1 MKILKVKCLAPT
13 RLDNYLTQQYP
24 ALTPGRLNK
33 ALRENKIKLN
43 GKKQPLSTRVMAGD
57 EIKLFIL
64 DDVLD
69 ADRRV
74 EGPAWKNARTPAQ
87 VVYDCPQIL
96 IVNKPAGVAVDG
108 PEDDT
113 LLNRALLYLNKQGEY
128 KENDLYTPALCHRLD
143 TGTSGLVI
151 IAKTPEAEEL
161 FLAAITRNLS
171 LDRLKERKTAKR
183 GGGAAVLALDEL
195 SECVSGSPE
204 VEDAV
209 IAKELS
215 ESVGRFL
222 DTLPPETRKLFL
234 RRYFFL
240 ESAEEIAQMYAMRP
254 GTVTVALHRTRK
266 KLREHLKREGFFDE

>member
-1 MKILKVKCLAPT
+1 MEDSQILALYFARLENAIQETDRKYGRYCYRIAYSILASRQDSEESVNDT
-13 RLDNYLTQQYP
+13 YLSAWNSIPPRKP
-24 ALTPGRLNK
+24 AQLATYLGRL
-33 ALRENKIKLN
+33 
-43 GKKQPLSTRVMAGD
+43 
-57 EIKLFIL
+57 
-64 DDVLD
+64 
-69 ADRRV
+69 
-74 EGPAWKNARTPAQ
+74 
-87 VVYDCPQIL
+87 
-96 IVNKPAGVAVDG
+96 
-108 PEDDT
+108 
-113 LLNRALLYLNKQGEY
+113 
-128 KENDLYTPALCHRLD
+128 
-143 TGTSGLVI
+143 
-151 IAKTPEAEEL
+151 
-161 FLAAITRNLS
+161 TRNIS
-171 LDRLKERKTAKR
+171 IDRWRSSSAKKR
-183 GGGAAVLALDEL
+183 GGGEVDIALEEL

>member
-1 MKILKVKCLAPT
+1 M
-13 RLDNYLTQQYP
+13 
-24 ALTPGRLNK
+24 
-33 ALRENKIKLN
+33 E
-43 GKKQPLSTRVMAGD
+43 
-57 EIKLFIL
+57 
-64 DDVLD
+64 D
-69 ADRRV
+69 A
-74 EGPAWKNARTPAQ
+74 Q
-87 VVYDCPQIL
+87 
-96 IVNKPAGVAVDG
+96 
-108 PEDDT
+108 
-113 LLNRALLYLNKQGEY
+113 
-128 KENDLYTPALCHRLD
+128 
-143 TGTSGLVI
+143 I
-151 IAKTPEAEEL
+151 IALYWSRDGEAIRQTDEKYGAYCFTIAQRIVQSHEDSEECVNDTWLRAWNAMPPERPDYLKL

-183 GGGAAVLALDEL
+183 VGGAAALALDEL

>member
-1 MKILKVKCLAPT
+1 MRRWLL
-13 RLDNYLTQQYP
+13 
-24 ALTPGRLNK
+24 GG
-33 ALRENKIKLN
+33 ENTL
-43 GKKQPLSTRVMAGD
+43 
-57 EIKLFIL
+57 
-64 DDVLD
+64 
-69 ADRRV
+69 ADRRK
-74 EGPAWKNARTPAQ
+74 KNAAWL
-87 VVYDCPQIL
+87 YDR
-96 IVNKPAGVAVDG
+96 AG
-108 PEDDT
+108 
-113 LLNRALLYLNKQGEY
+113 LSQGM
-128 KENDLYTPALCHRLD
+128 C
-143 TGTSGLVI
+143 
-151 IAKTPEAEEL
+151 L

-183 GGGAAVLALDEL
+183 GGGAAALALDEL

-254 GTVTVALHRTRK
+254 GTVTVALHR
-266 KLREHLKREGFFDE
+266 REKAAGASEREGFFDE